1 MNECLARSVRQRRED
16 DDSDDEASLP
26 HQNVEQISAASGIYW
41 IFFISFIL
49 EYISLYF
56 LVAMIFLRNFSPLL
70 MMFNSDIYGNV
81 S

>member
-49 EYISLYF
+49 EYISHYF
-56 LVAMIFLRNFSPLL
+56 FFSFAPV
-70 MMFNSDIYGNV
+70 SDPSNMND
-81 S
+81 